1 MGDERERARAV
12 AAQVGQPGIPV
23 SMREPVDAPQP
34 GVGTGHWQRRARQL
48 DAAVAHAAGTV
59 EQVPPGGVR
68 DELERLLRV
77 LRLRALRYRQ
87 LAEIGQARA
96 PDDDTTDADG
106 TLPGIPPQLAGAAAE
121 LDSRLTL
128 GYQHLITVAAA
139 IREIA
144 LALAGGLDPEL
155 LGRRLRTLFD
165 TLPPA

>member
-1 MGDERERARAV
+1 V
-12 AAQVGQPGIPV
+12 
-23 SMREPVDAPQP
+23 
-34 GVGTGHWQRRARQL
+34 RQL
-48 DAAVAHAAGTV
+48 DAAVAHATRTV
-59 EQVPPGGVR
+59 AQVPAGGVR

-77 LRLRALRYRQ
+77 LWLRAERYRR

-106 TLPGIPPQLAGAAAE
+106 TRPGIPPQLTGAAAD

-128 GYQHLITVAAA
+128 GYQHLTTVAAA

-155 LGRRLRTLFD
+155 LGRRLRTLLD
-165 TLPPA
+165 ALPPA